1 MTELLLTNAQLV
13 LSDRVV
19 RGTLRAQDGQ
29 IRDIDES
36 QTTVSDAIDC
46 GGDYVLPGLV
56 ELHSDNMEKHFA
68 PRPGVQWPEL
78 SAAIAHDAQMAAA
91 GITTV
96 FDALR
101 VGDSFRQAENRGDRF
116 LRMAH
121 AIRDAR
127 DNDTFRADH
136 KIHIRC
142 ELCHADVI
150 QSFEKLSAEPEV
162 CLVSLMDHT
171 PGQRQFVDIG
181 KFAEYYQGKYGLTDN
196 ELADYMRDLKWAH
209 EEYSPPNRERLV
221 EICHGR
227 NLPLASHDDAT
238 VEHVLEAAD
247 AGVVIAEFPTTRE
260 AAAAAREKGLAI
272 LMGAPNLVL
281 GGSHSGN
288 VSALDLARDGNLDVL
303 SSDYVPVSLL
313 HGVFLLTESA
323 AEISLP
329 EAVTKASKNP
339 AASVKLDDRGEIAIG
354 KRADLIRV
362 RKKGSMPVVT
372 SLWRGGERV
381 L

>member
-36 QTTVSDAIDC
+36 RTTVSDAIDC

-101 VGDSFRQAENRGDRF
+101 VGGSFRQAEDKGDRF

-127 DNDTFRADH
+127 DNDAFRADH

-150 QSFEKLSAEPEV
+150 QSFEALSAEPEV

-181 KFAEYYQGKYGLTDN
+181 KFAEYYQGKYGLTDD
-196 ELADYMRDLKWAH
+196 ELADYMHDLKWAH

-221 EICHGR
+221 EICHDR

-247 AGVVIAEFPTTRE
+247 AGVAIAEFPTTRE

-313 HGVFLLTESA
+313 HGVFLLTESD

-339 AASVKLDDRGEIAIG
+339 AASVKLDDRGEIAVG